1 MTNAAPDHVDV
12 LSPDQVHAWH
22 RDGYLLLAEALTAE
36 MLVGLRTVVEA
47 WVEESRGHTEP
58 YGVTIDGRPRFDI
71 EPGHCADAPAL
82 RRVASP
88 VEVAP
93 EFLDAMNNS
102 IAADAVAQLIG
113 PSIKHHNSKLNSKL
127 PGAATAVKYH
137 QDFLFQ
143 PYSNEDLI
151 AVLFFVDEVTLEN
164 GPLEVVPGSHR
175 GPLYDHWHDGVFTGS
190 VAPDVAEAAQTAAV
204 ACTGPAGTAC
214 LMHTRLVHGSAANR
228 AASPRTLFIAEYCAD
243 DSVPL
248 DRAHLPTRF
257 EGDLIRG
264 PRTHRIRSTPFEMWI
279 PEFPASA
286 SFFHQQAANANS

>member
-22 RDGYLLLAEALTAE
+22 RDGYLLLAEALTPE

-47 WVEESRGHTEP
+47 WVEESRGYTEP

-164 GPLEVVPGSHR
+164 GPLEVVP
-175 GPLYDHWHDGVFTGS
+175 
-190 VAPDVAEAAQTAAV
+190 
-204 ACTGPAGTAC
+204 
-214 LMHTRLVHGSAANR
+214 RLASR
-228 AASPRTLFIAEYCAD
+228 AALRSLARRCFHRLGSPRCCRGGPNSGRGLHRTGWYGLFDAHP
-243 DSVPL
+243 S
-248 DRAHLPTRF
+248 RAWF
-257 EGDLIRG
+257 GG
-264 PRTHRIRSTPFEMWI
+264 
-279 PEFPASA
+279 
-286 SFFHQQAANANS
+286 